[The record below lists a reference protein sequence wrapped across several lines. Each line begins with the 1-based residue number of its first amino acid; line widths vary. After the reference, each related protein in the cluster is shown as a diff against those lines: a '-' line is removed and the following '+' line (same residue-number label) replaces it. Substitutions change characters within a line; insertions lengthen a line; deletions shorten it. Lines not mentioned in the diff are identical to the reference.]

1 MDYKKLIETIS
12 KFIPHP
18 QALEMNKWID
28 ELRKENQDLRDE
40 IQRLKG
46 EIENLKAP
54 SSAKPPQAA
63 TCPNCS
69 TIGRPFY
76 MSPVPKDFVELENA
90 THECSRCKYK
100 TRDARSLV
108 DGH

>member
-40 IQRLKG
+40 IHRIKC
-46 EIENLKAP
+46 ENENLKAP
-54 SSAKPPQAA
+54 SSATSTQAPP
-63 TCPNCS
+63 CPNCS
-69 TIGRPFY
+69 TTGRPFY
-76 MSPVPKDFVELENA
+76 MSPIPKEFVKFENV
-90 THECSRCKYK
+90 THQCSRCNYK
-100 TRDARSLV
+100 KMS
-108 DGH
+108 

>member
-1 MDYKKLIETIS
+1 MDYKKLVEIIS

-18 QALEMNKWID
+18 QAIEMNKWID

-40 IQRLKG
+40 IQRLKC

-54 SSAKPPQAA
+54 SSVTSSQAP

-69 TIGRPFY
+69 TTGRPFY
-76 MSPVPKDFVELENA
+76 MSPILPDFVEIENA
-90 THECSRCKYK
+90 THECSRCRYK
-100 TRDARSLV
+100 TRIK
-108 DGH
+108 